1 MGTQGAQ
8 GGKGTDGTWGWKG
21 VQGNK
26 GIQGTR
32 GIQGTAGV
40 TNVTVTNST
49 SQAYLMGAQNSS
61 SGSSG
66 TIRVNSNV
74 YMSGG
79 YLYSSSDIRLKE
91 NIKEISKEFIDK
103 VYDNDKDLV
112 YDFKF
117 KETNIESSGFI
128 AQYLEELDPN
138 LITINK
144 DNGYYGVNYNAA
156 LSKLVG
162 VLLKKTKEQDRRL
175 NEQENKINELETV
188 IRKLLS
194 IS

>member
-1 MGTQGAQ
+1 
-8 GGKGTDGTWGWKG
+8 
-21 VQGNK
+21 
-26 GIQGTR
+26 
-32 GIQGTAGV
+32 
-40 TNVTVTNST
+40 
-49 SQAYLMGAQNSS
+49 
-61 SGSSG
+61 
-66 TIRVNSNV
+66 
-74 YMSGG
+74 MSAG

-91 NIKEISKEFIDK
+91 NIKEISQEFVDK
-103 VYDNDKDLV
+103 VYNNDKDLV

-156 LSKLVG
+156 LSKMVG
-162 VLLKKTKEQDRRL
+162 VLLKKTKEQERRL
-175 NEQENKINELETV
+175 NELETV
-188 IRKLLS
+188 VRKLLS

>member
-1 MGTQGAQ
+1 
-8 GGKGTDGTWGWKG
+8 
-21 VQGNK
+21 
-26 GIQGTR
+26 
-32 GIQGTAGV
+32 
-40 TNVTVTNST
+40 
-49 SQAYLMGAQNSS
+49 MGAQYSS

-74 YMSGG
+74 YMSAG

-91 NIKEISKEFIDK
+91 NIKEISQEFVDK
-103 VYDNDKDLV
+103 VYNNDKDLV

-156 LSKLVG
+156 LSKMVG
-162 VLLKKTKEQDRRL
+162 VLLKKTKEQERRL
-175 NEQENKINELETV
+175 NELETV
-188 IRKLLS
+188 VRKLLS